1 MDGKREPWLLM
12 MWYVI
17 AATVILLAAAY
28 TSRRLGRRAVLE
40 TCPIED
46 LPVDAVDHPA
56 VAEPE
61 LGMPVPVAV
70 RLIPAP
76 GAPNTDPPTDR
87 HITPRGTVSIHRR
100 VGRRRTTTD
109 G

>member
-1 MDGKREPWLLM
+1 M

-17 AATVILLAAAY
+17 AAMAILCTAALA
-28 TSRRLGRRAVLE
+28 SRRFSRRA
-40 TCPIED
+40 
-46 LPVDAVDHPA
+46 LPEAY
-56 VAEPE
+56 
-61 LGMPVPVAV
+61 PVAAPALV
-70 RLIPAP
+70 PAAVVIQAGESPEAQGRIIAAP

-100 VGRRRTTTD
+100 VGRRRTSTA